1 MQGNMQGA
9 VYVGWEYR
17 EQQDVTLALQQ
28 HIILLPIIMAGM
40 DFYNS
45 ILELS
50 KAIFLSPWDYVGLQ
64 GGMGLNPN
72 LIHQVITF
80 PWPQMGT
87 EVNTYPFSADD
98 EY

>member
-1 MQGNMQGA
+1 MQGA

-50 KAIFLSPWDYVGLQ
+50 KAIFLQ
-64 GGMGLNPN
+64 GKSMGLR
-72 LIHQVITF
+72 
-80 PWPQMGT
+80 GT
-87 EVNTYPFSADD
+87 AGRHGTQS
-98 EY
+98 